1 MRCPNCN
8 SPVEKDDEFCE
19 ICGARLMGKRNSK
32 LPAVIISLAV
42 VLAAAGGIGVWVF
55 TGDYHPKG
63 EDTTTDIAELNNGA
77 EQETGSEKSQA
88 DTDESD
94 SAEDRSTDR
103 TDGTEDSGTSSGAA
117 VTDGKTVDGTD
128 QQEASGQTDAY
139 DPSEGGIH
147 RYEYV
152 ASDCSWSEAYQKCLD
167 SGGYLARI
175 NSQEEYDYILSQI
188 DQKQMQNIH
197 FRIGGRRDANSQDYY
212 WVDDTNTLYGEK
224 INSGDYW
231 CSGQWMSGEPSFS
244 DGEIQENCLDIFYY
258 QKEGRWVWNDVPD
271 DILATVPE
279 YAGKLG
285 YICEYED

>member
-1 MRCPNCN
+1 M
-8 SPVEKDDEFCE
+8 
-19 ICGARLMGKRNSK
+19 
-32 LPAVIISLAV
+32 IISLAV

-197 FRIGGRRDANSQDYY
+197 SALAEDGMPIPRTITGSMIRILFMERKSIPETTGAADSGCPGNRVSATERSRRTVLIFSTIRKKADG
-212 WVDDTNTLYGEK
+212 YGMMCRMTSLQRCRNMLE
-224 INSGDYW
+224 S
-231 CSGQWMSGEPSFS
+231 
-244 DGEIQENCLDIFYY
+244 
-258 QKEGRWVWNDVPD
+258 
-271 DILATVPE
+271 
-279 YAGKLG
+279 
-285 YICEYED
+285 